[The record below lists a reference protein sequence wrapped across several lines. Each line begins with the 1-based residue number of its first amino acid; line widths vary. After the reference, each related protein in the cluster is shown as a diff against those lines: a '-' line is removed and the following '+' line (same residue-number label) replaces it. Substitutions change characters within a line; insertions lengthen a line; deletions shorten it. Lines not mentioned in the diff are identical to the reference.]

1 MNSFS
6 ALIPL
11 LIIVFAS
18 LCIMILEAFLKK
30 ENKDYLAYI
39 SIIFLVVCGFFL
51 VRAWN
56 KDFSYF
62 NGNLFLD
69 NLSLFFSFI
78 FLITT
83 FLVILISMK
92 YISLQGVNCGEY
104 YSLLLLALSGMLIMV
119 SSGDLLVIFLGLE
132 VLSISSYSLAGLRRK
147 EEKSSEAAIKYFLLG
162 CFASAFLVYGI
173 ALLYGAT
180 YSTDIAL
187 IINHFQSGEG
197 LGLMALIGLGM
208 VVIGFGFKI
217 AVVPFHMWTPDVY
230 EGAPTPITAFFSVGP
245 KAVGFAVLLRVL
257 YPYLKNVQDSSQ
269 AIFLLLCI
277 ISVLTMVVGNLIAL
291 RQTNLKRIL
300 AYSSIAHAGYL
311 LIAILA
317 QDNASLVFYLTVY
330 IFMNIGAF
338 AAVIALGK
346 KDKEYLELE
355 DYAGIGFKYPWIG
368 ATFSVFLFSLAG
380 FPPTG
385 GFLAKFYIFSAAVR
399 QDLVPLVI
407 IGVLASLISVF
418 YYLRIIV
425 YMYMKEPSYEVDIN
439 IDNPGLFL
447 VLFLCLYGVL
457 QLGIFPGNVLILIK
471 QAVTALL

>member
-18 LCIMILEAFLKK
+18 LCIMILEVFLKK

-180 YSTDIAL
+180 YSTDITS

-368 ATFSVFLFSLAG
+368 ATFSVF
-380 FPPTG
+380 
-385 GFLAKFYIFSAAVR
+385 
-399 QDLVPLVI
+399 
-407 IGVLASLISVF
+407 
-418 YYLRIIV
+418 
-425 YMYMKEPSYEVDIN
+425 
-439 IDNPGLFL
+439 
-447 VLFLCLYGVL
+447 
-457 QLGIFPGNVLILIK
+457 
-471 QAVTALL
+471 